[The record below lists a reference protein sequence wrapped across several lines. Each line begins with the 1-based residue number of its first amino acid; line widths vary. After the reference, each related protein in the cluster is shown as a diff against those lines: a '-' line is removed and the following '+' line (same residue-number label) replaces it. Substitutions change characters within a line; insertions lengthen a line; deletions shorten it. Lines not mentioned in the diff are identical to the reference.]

1 MALYFYVTYHVK
13 VVIKLNKSLLDVL
26 SFTNKILIFKNAV
39 KTVFF
44 KNFKIKFIKN
54 LFFLYILDHLIR

>member
-44 KNFKIKFIKN
+44 KN
-54 LFFLYILDHLIR
+54 